1 VVKVYQGDLT
11 NVSDARYGIVA
22 SRFNGFITESLLK
35 GSLDGFRSHR
45 VEEQQIDVVWVPG
58 AFEIPL
64 VAKTMAESRS
74 YAAVVCLGC
83 VIRGATTHFEYVAGE
98 SAKGIASV
106 ALETNIPIIYG
117 VLTTENIEQ
126 ALERAGTK
134 AGNKGWDAALSAL
147 EMVDVMNQLRNQ
159 K

>member
-1 VVKVYQGDLT
+1 M
-11 NVSDARYGIVA
+11 
-22 SRFNGFITESLLK
+22 
-35 GSLDGFRSHR
+35 
-45 VEEQQIDVVWVPG
+45 WVPG

-64 VAKTMAESRS
+64 VAKSMAESRS

-83 VIRGATTHFEYVAGE
+83 VIRGDTTHFEYVAGE